1 MPTINLASKYE
12 KQLLQP
18 WTKESVISGKYNTDY
33 EWDGVQTIH
42 ILTATTQALND
53 YNRTLGSNRYGNW
66 AELEDSKQDLTL
78 FYDKS
83 FAITVDRGNYTDQ
96 MMAKKTGTVTRAQ
109 IAEQVIPWFDKLALT
124 TWAHNAGTKDGT
136 TFASIT
142 KQNVVDM
149 FAEAHKNFVNNN
161 VPINPAKCFCFIPT
175 TVYTKLLLNPEFI
188 SVEKLGEKNLTKGV
202 VGKCM
207 NFTCV
212 EVPDSYFDATMT
224 DPSGS
229 AMADVTGVHA
239 LFVHKDSVIFAQKCR
254 ELRIHDNPPGLSG
267 VLMEGR
273 YRGDAF
279 VLNTRNKGVLLYTA

>member
-1 MPTINLASKYE
+1 MAINLATKYE

-18 WTKESVISGKYNTDY
+18 WTTDSVIAGKYNTDY
-33 EWDGVQTIH
+33 EWDGVSTIH
-42 ILTATTQALND
+42 ILTATTQPLNN
-53 YNRTLGSNRYGNW
+53 YNRTAGANRYGNW
-66 AELEDSKQDLTL
+66 SELQDTKQDLPL

-109 IAEQVIPWFDKLALT
+109 ISEQVIPWFDKLALT
-124 TWAHNAGTKDGT
+124 TWAHNAGVKDST

-149 FAEAHKNFVNNN
+149 FADAHSKFVNAS
-161 VPINPAKCFCFIPT
+161 VPIDASNLYAYIPT
-175 TVYTKLLLNPEFI
+175 TVYAKLLLNPEFI
-188 SVEKLGEKNLTKGV
+188 SIEKLGEKHLTKGV

-207 NFTCV
+207 NITCV

-224 DPSGS
+224 DPSGT

-239 LFVHKDSVIFAQKCR
+239 LFTHKKSVIFAQKCR

-279 VLNTRNKGVLLYTA
+279 VLSTLDDGVILYKA